1 MIETLNSLATKSL
14 WISGTIAVDEL
25 SEQEKIIFEEAVQI
39 LNEKFPGKHKMS
51 HDFNIPG
58 RKVFDFGLYF

>member
-1 MIETLNSLATKSL
+1 MVETLNSLATKNL
-14 WISGTIAVDEL
+14 WISGSIDVDEL

-58 RKVFDFGLYF
+58 RQMFHFGQYF